1 MALKFE
7 DIREEFVKTVD
18 SDKVIS
24 DLLKKI
30 RSGDAT
36 YATVNKLAARVGDD
50 LGKVL
55 MRYAPTQN
63 IDEWDL
69 DDLIPRSLGLD
80 HNIIATACKQM
91 QENLN
96 KDAGLGI
103 KPKEPKFNWDRTQGI
118 IDELR
123 KHPDTFEDIEKSFQD
138 QLVNF
143 SQNIVSDSIRDNA
156 QMLARAGVKTMVI
169 RQAEFKACQWCRD
182 VAGSYD
188 YADVKDTGNDVWRR
202 HENCRCTIDFITEY
216 NGSMYRERTGAGIG
230 LRVPQQ

>member
-1 MALKFE
+1 MALTFE
-7 DIREEFVKTVD
+7 DIRQEFMDLVN
-18 SDKVIS
+18 SDKVVS
-24 DLLKKI
+24 DLYKKI
-30 RSGDAT
+30 RDGDAT

-50 LGKVL
+50 LGKIL

-69 DDLIPRSLGLD
+69 DDLIPGSLGLD
-80 HNIIATACKQM
+80 HNIISTACKQM
-91 QENLN
+91 QEHMN

-123 KHPDTFEDIEKSFQD
+123 KHPDNFEDIEKGFQD

-156 QMLARAGVKTMVI
+156 QLMARAGIKTMVI
-169 RQAEFKACQWCRD
+169 RQAEFKACEWCRD
-182 VAGSYD
+182 IAGVYD
-188 YADVKDTGNDVWRR
+188 YAEVKDTGNDVWRR
-202 HENCRCTIDFITEY
+202 HENCRCTIDYVTDRNSSFYTE
-216 NGSMYRERTGAGIG
+216 
-230 LRVPQQ
+230 RVNNFRV

>member
-1 MALKFE
+1 MALTFD
-7 DIREEFVKTVD
+7 DIKKEFQDTVNA
-18 SDKVIS
+18 DKVCQE
-24 DLLKKI
+24 LFRKI
-30 RSGDAT
+30 QSGDAT

-69 DDLIPRSLGLD
+69 DDLIPKSLGLD
-80 HNIIATACKQM
+80 HNIVATACKQM
-91 QENLN
+91 QEHMN

-143 SQNIVSDSIRDNA
+143 SQSIVSDSIRDNA
-156 QMLARAGVKTMVI
+156 QILARAGVKTMVI

-182 VAGSYD
+182 VAGVYD
-188 YADVKDTGNDVWRR
+188 YADVKNTGNDVWRR
-202 HENCRCTIDFITEY
+202 HENCRCTITYFTEY
-216 NGSMYRERTGAGIG
+216 NSSFYKEDINNFKN
-230 LRVPQQ
+230 

>member
-1 MALKFE
+1 MALTFQ
-7 DIREEFVKTVD
+7 DIKQEFQD
-18 SDKVIS
+18 SVNADKRCQE
-24 DLLKKI
+24 LYRKI

-36 YATVNKLAARVGDD
+36 YATVNKLAARVGDI
-50 LGKVL
+50 LGEVL
-55 MRYAPTQN
+55 MRHAPTQN

-69 DDLIPRSLGLD
+69 DDLIPGSLGLD
-80 HNIIATACKQM
+80 HNIISTACKQM
-91 QENLN
+91 QEKMN

-123 KHPDTFEDIEKSFQD
+123 KHPDTFGDIEKSFQD

-156 QMLARAGVKTMVI
+156 QLLARAGIKTMVI
-169 RQAEFKACQWCRD
+169 RQPDAKACEWCRA
-182 VAGSYD
+182 VAGTYD

-202 HENCRCTIDFITEY
+202 HENCRCTIDYITER

-230 LRVPQQ
+230 LRVPQ